1 MKDDDLKPKQSD
13 PLEILEAL
21 RDTTNPKRGSL
32 DRKMLAR
39 KAAFLEIIRRGTE
52 RDFIQA
58 LRRFGKGED
67 TLEGQQLITA
77 FRKLRGFL

>member
-1 MKDDDLKPKQSD
+1 MKDDDLKSKPSD

-21 RDTTNPKRGSL
+21 RDVTDPKRRSL
-32 DRKMLAR
+32 DRDKLAR
-39 KAAFLEIIRRGTE
+39 KAAFLEIIKRGSE

-67 TLEGQQLITA
+67 TAEGQELITA
-77 FRKLRGFL
+77 FRKLRGLF